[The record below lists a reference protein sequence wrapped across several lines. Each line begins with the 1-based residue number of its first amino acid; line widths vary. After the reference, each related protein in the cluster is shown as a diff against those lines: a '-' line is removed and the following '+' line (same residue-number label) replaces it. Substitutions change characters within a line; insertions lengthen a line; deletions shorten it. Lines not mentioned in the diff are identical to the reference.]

1 MKKRLVTSE
10 SQLKKL
16 KAKLDP
22 VNHRAAYWKRVN
34 DLSSDCSTK
43 RKKLRDEIVSLKE
56 KVARLSLDNAELNE
70 TVQLKKNLLL
80 LIGVIEEPDPSSDG
94 GIQLSDIMLN
104 PELLVGEIKHCF
116 QVGLELVWYNGT
128 VISMNPNTI
137 GEDDIT

>member
-56 KVARLSLDNAELNE
+56 KLLDLVWTMLNE

-104 PELLVGEIKHCF
+104 PELLVGEIKHRF
-116 QVGLELVWYNGT
+116 QVGLELVWY
-128 VISMNPNTI
+128 SH
-137 GEDDIT
+137 